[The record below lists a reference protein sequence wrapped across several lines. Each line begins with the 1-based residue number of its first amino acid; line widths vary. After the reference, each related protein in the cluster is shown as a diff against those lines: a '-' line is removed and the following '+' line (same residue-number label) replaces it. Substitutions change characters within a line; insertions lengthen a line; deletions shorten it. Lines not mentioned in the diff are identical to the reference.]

1 MSTKEILNATVEAVG
16 QSIIEAPASHSVA
29 LASMGTGALTGSLII
44 QVLAGL
50 ASILIIVNT
59 VFMIRL
65 NRLRIKNEKKDPL

>member
-1 MSTKEILNATVEAVG
+1 MSDKETENAAVEEVR
-16 QSIIEAPASHSVA
+16 QSIKAAPASHAVA
-29 LASMGTGALTGSLII
+29 LASMGTGALKGSLII
-44 QVLAGL
+44 QALAGL